1 MASIT
6 VRKIPDET
14 KTRLQVLARQRGQSI
29 EAFVRG
35 LLEQAAENSPPV
47 NELRF
52 PHNLIALVEP
62 GEDIEPLMA
71 ELEDFP
77 RAIEL

>member
-1 MASIT
+1 M
-6 VRKIPDET
+6 
-14 KTRLQVLARQRGQSI
+14 

-71 ELEDFP
+71 ELKDFP